1 MSSNIGPEAQAKY
14 AEFLDAKTL
23 EDKIRLLTEF
33 ISLIPKHK
41 ATEKIVALN
50 KTRLK
55 KLQDE
60 LAEELERRKIQ
71 ISGAVD
77 PFSLKKD
84 SNQIMVAL
92 VSDFNEHGDGAGK
105 SKLLQYLTGVSDAIP
120 GKYTAVPVIGTYIW
134 NHVRYQLVEIPA
146 LQNSQNIRRI
156 MQAIRLTDYILILVD
171 LTRDPLVQMQ
181 RMLELFKTYNIILNR
196 EKPNVEYKRTGSGG
210 TQIIYNSNRA
220 KLSQKYEENIRTY
233 ASLLGKNIII
243 KINDYVTPLDIK
255 FAFTQSLVFK
265 KASLVGTKADLPN
278 IQENFVNL
286 ILNYGSGEN
295 CLQGFEKEKFERLL
309 DKFGKTQEWKKRLEQ
324 IKLKDEKFF
333 EDQNEAKINGQN
345 QISEYSNESLKLG
358 ISESLNQSIELST
371 EQSSEIRNVENQQTE
386 DSKLDTPY
394 SQSQID
400 DYSFMGEM
408 TGTIPDLERPPQME
422 KEEEYTPL
430 FEIYPCGFV
439 WNEEGKEIKKGLQ
452 NFAENILK
460 QLKLIRVY
468 TKSKNG
474 VDERPMI
481 LQEGST
487 VETIA
492 KKIHKDLVAS
502 FRFAFIYRESD
513 THKKKRVGLTYEL
526 KDEDVI
532 EIFA

>member
-23 EDKIRLLTEF
+23 EDKIRLLSEF

-71 ISGAVD
+71 TSGTVD

-92 VSDFNEHGDGAGK
+92 TSDFNEHGDGAGK
-105 SKLLQYLTGVSDAIP
+105 SKLLQYLTGASDAIP

-156 MQAIRLTDYILILVD
+156 MQAIRLTDFILILID
-171 LTRDPLVQMQ
+171 LTRDPLEQMQ
-181 RMLELFKTYNIILNR
+181 RILDLFKTYNIILNR
-196 EKPNVEYKRTGSGG
+196 EKPNIEYKRTGSGG

-220 KLSQKYEENIRTY
+220 KLSQKYEENIRNY
-233 ASLLGKNIII
+233 ASVLGKNIII
-243 KINDYVTPLDIK
+243 KINDYVTPLDIR

-265 KASLVGTKADLPN
+265 QAYLVATKADLPN
-278 IQENFVNL
+278 IQENFVKL
-286 ILNYGSGEN
+286 VLNYGNGEN
-295 CLQGFEKEKFERLL
+295 CLQGFEKEKFEKLL
-309 DKFGKTQEWKKRLEQ
+309 EKFGKKEEWKKRLEQ
-324 IKLKDEKFF
+324 IKLNSEKFF
-333 EDQNEAKINGQN
+333 EDQKEAK
-345 QISEYSNESLKLG
+345 EK
-358 ISESLNQSIELST
+358 
-371 EQSSEIRNVENQQTE
+371 
-386 DSKLDTPY
+386 
-394 SQSQID
+394 SQSQSFESNNQILTESFQDSERIAKNQLIESSAEMKDTNDQQTSESKIETNYSQAEID

-408 TGTIPDLERPPQME
+408 VGTIPDSEIPAKME
-422 KEEEYTPL
+422 KEEDYIPL
-430 FEIYPCGFV
+430 FYIYPCGFI

-460 QLKLIRVY
+460 DLKLIRVY

-481 LQEGST
+481 LPEGAT

-492 KKIHKDLVAS
+492 KKIHKDLVES
-502 FRFAFIYRESD
+502 FRFAFIYRDSD
-513 THKKKRVGLTYEL
+513 THKKKRVGLSYEL
-526 KDEDVI
+526 KDGDTI